1 MATDILSDIFALRN
15 IRCFS
20 HMAMGSPQELEMK
33 TSWETTAS
41 RCHHSGAYS
50 QSGISMA
57 CPWGTCGLSHLQ
69 LSPKLVEVSQNPL
82 GTSHPSAELAL
93 VPFLSLWL
101 QQGSE
106 PALLW
111 LWVTQLSPLKLN
123 GMSFGGEV
131 GNSRHA
137 KSRLPR
143 EQVLGIT

>member
-82 GTSHPSAELAL
+82 GTSHPSAEL
-93 VPFLSLWL
+93 
-101 QQGSE
+101 
-106 PALLW
+106 
-111 LWVTQLSPLKLN
+111 TQLSPLKLN